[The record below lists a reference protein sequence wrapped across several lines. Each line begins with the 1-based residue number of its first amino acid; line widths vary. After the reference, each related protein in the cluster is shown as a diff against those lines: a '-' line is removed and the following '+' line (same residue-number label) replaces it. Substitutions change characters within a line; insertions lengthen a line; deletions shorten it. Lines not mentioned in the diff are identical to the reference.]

1 MSLSTAQTAAFT
13 AAAGQSPG
21 ALSTLLALIA
31 GAVVVL
37 WAADMVR
44 RLGTEALREP
54 EKLASLLLYKVRALI
69 IVLLLIYLL
78 S

>member
-69 IVLLLIYLL
+69 VVLLLIYLL